1 MAFASA
7 KKVGSAPKATGK
19 AKATRPQVEMANVE
33 QLAQLHTIVKAAKG
47 AIAALEGVM
56 KTTVMDEV
64 FLPAIEDSGTKPS
77 SVDATEG
84 VAMMN
89 IQFRKRSTM
98 SYLKDEEIRSMAE
111 SLGINVGEQD
121 TNETLVAAME
131 TKGIPLHKNIKTE
144 RLFVIDPQYAM
155 DEALMAKVEAALKK
169 VGLDHVIGVQDEV
182 ATYVVSDETM
192 DAVCKARKPELI
204 TPCATLGFKPSL
216 SVVDPKAIAKT
227 IGELLDLDL
236 RVGGDEKK
244 IEAEVTETAKAKVIA
259 ARKTTK
265 AKATA

>member
-56 KTTVMDEV
+56 KTTVMDDV
-64 FLPAIEDSGTKPS
+64 FLPSIEDTGSKPS
-77 SVDATEG
+77 SVDAIEG

-89 IQFRKRSTM
+89 IQFRKRSTL
-98 SYLKDEEIRSMAE
+98 SFLKDEEIRNMA
-111 SLGINVGEQD
+111 SAAGVNVTDED

-155 DEALMAKVEAALKK
+155 DEAIMAKVEAALKK

-192 DAVCKARKPELI
+192 DAVCKSRKPELI

-236 RVGGDEKK
+236 KVGGDEKK
-244 IEAEVTETAKAKVIA
+244 LEAQVAETATAKVKA
-259 ARKTTK
+259 ARKT
-265 AKATA
+265 KATAAA